1 METMPKI
8 LVVQGAN
15 MNWLGKR
22 QPEHYGSTS
31 AAELDAMI
39 RRHAEAKGYEV
50 DIFYTNT
57 EGAAIDRIYQAV
69 EAGVDALVMNPAGFT
84 FNGYALADTV
94 RSTRI
99 PYVEV
104 HVSNLYARYPKEMT
118 SIPGPTAQCVIM
130 GLGVQGYIL
139 GLEAALHLISQKAG

>member
-1 METMPKI
+1 
-8 LVVQGAN
+8 

-31 AAELDAMI
+31 AAELDEMI
-39 RRHAEAKGYEV
+39 RRHAQAKGYEV
-50 DIFYTNT
+50 DIFYTNA

-84 FNGYALADTV
+84 FVGYALADTV
-94 RSTRI
+94 RSTQI

-104 HVSNLYARYPKEMT
+104 HVSNLYARYPKDMV
-118 SIPGPTAQCVIM
+118 SIPGPTARCVIM
-130 GLGVQGYIL
+130 GIGVYGYIL
-139 GLEAALHLISQKAG
+139 GLEAALHLISRKAG

>member
-1 METMPKI
+1 MDAMPKI
-8 LVVQGAN
+8 LVIQGAN

-31 AAELDAMI
+31 AAELDEMI
-39 RRHAEAKGYEV
+39 RRHAQAKGYEV

-84 FNGYALADTV
+84 FNDTPWPT
-94 RSTRI
+94 RSGARRSLTWRSMCPTSTPGTR
-99 PYVEV
+99 
-104 HVSNLYARYPKEMT
+104 RT
-118 SIPGPTAQCVIM
+118 
-130 GLGVQGYIL
+130 
-139 GLEAALHLISQKAG
+139 